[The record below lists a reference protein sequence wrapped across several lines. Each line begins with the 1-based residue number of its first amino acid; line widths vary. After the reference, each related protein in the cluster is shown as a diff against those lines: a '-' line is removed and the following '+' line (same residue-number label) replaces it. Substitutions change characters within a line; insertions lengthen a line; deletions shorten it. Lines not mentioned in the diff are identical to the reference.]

1 MDRPISQ
8 FCGGAGLRQAEGGCP
23 GKAWQ
28 QQLVI
33 KSWYSYGSC
42 KHVSPCPETWCLLT
56 LPPSRLPFFSP
67 AYKYGEAWGRGLVA
81 CAVSPA
87 PLQGPKC
94 GEHSFL
100 QWVHACR
107 ASLSPQTTLTAP
119 SPPNLWEHCP
129 SWSDSG
135 VAQADMRLSPQKRP
149 IQISGGLSR
158 LSPAALS
165 AEGEF
170 QAQKSSPPAAFTDGF
185 PSVKTLEMSYG
196 GPSSRILTR
205 QKAAG
210 GTCGGGGAGPGSGCA
225 QRMEPGH

>member
-1 MDRPISQ
+1 MGKR
-8 FCGGAGLRQAEGGCP
+8 GGEVWSHVLLAPPLSKDPSAGNT
-23 GKAWQ
+23 
-28 QQLVI
+28 
-33 KSWYSYGSC
+33 
-42 KHVSPCPETWCLLT
+42 H
-56 LPPSRLPFFSP
+56 FFSGSMP
-67 AYKYGEAWGRGLVA
+67 AGP
-81 CAVSPA
+81 VSA
-87 PLQGPKC
+87 PRPL
-94 GEHSFL
+94 
-100 QWVHACR
+100 
-107 ASLSPQTTLTAP
+107 SLR
-119 SPPNLWEHCP
+119 PPNLWEHCP